1 MSERQTSALRCES
14 RSRGN
19 MSFGLLVLAFLV
31 GTAVLAGPAEA
42 AVHSGKTDQGQ
53 RVTLVTDPEDE
64 LARLTFFR
72 WKAPCAPRGRY
83 VDTAILVP
91 PIDRSAPG
99 LFFHRGSYKFH
110 QPNGD
115 LDIKVKAS
123 VRGERV
129 SPRRWTGVFRPK
141 VIVKRN
147 GNPVAR
153 CNAGRIRWR
162 VSA

>member
-1 MSERQTSALRCES
+1 MSEGQTRSLRCES

-19 MSFGLLVLAFLV
+19 MSFGLLVLASLV
-31 GTAVLAGPAEA
+31 GTAVLAKPAEA

-53 RVTLVTDPEDE
+53 RVTLVTDPQDE
-64 LARLTFFR
+64 LARLTFAR
-72 WKAPCAPRGRY
+72 WKAPCTVGHFRAK
-83 VDTAILVP
+83 TSIVP

-99 LFFHRGSYKFH
+99 LFFDRRSGKFH
-110 QPNGD
+110 QPRGD
-115 LDIKVKAS
+115 VDIRIKAS
-123 VRGERV
+123 LRGERV

-141 VIVKRN
+141 VIVKHN
-147 GNPVAR
+147 GNLVAR